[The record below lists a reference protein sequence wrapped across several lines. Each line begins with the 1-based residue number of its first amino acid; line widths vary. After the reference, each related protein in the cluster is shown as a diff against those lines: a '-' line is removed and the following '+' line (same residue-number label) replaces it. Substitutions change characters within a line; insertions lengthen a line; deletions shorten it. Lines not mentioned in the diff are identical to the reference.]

1 MTKIKFRTD
10 VSDDAVKYTFE
21 CTGHCEHDVCVS
33 ISALVS
39 TLVQIVRD
47 EYNLLSTIGE
57 PQITYE
63 SGNVRFAVDFQK
75 STYYQRTKYALA
87 TLETGFML
95 FESNYPEEISIE

>member
-1 MTKIKFRTD
+1 MTIIKFRTE
-10 VSDDAVKYTFE
+10 VRDDSVKYTFE

-33 ISALVS
+33 VSALVS

-47 EYNLLSTIGE
+47 EFAFSSTIGE

-75 STYYQRTKYALA
+75 STYYQRTQYSLA
-87 TLETGFML
+87 TLETGLML